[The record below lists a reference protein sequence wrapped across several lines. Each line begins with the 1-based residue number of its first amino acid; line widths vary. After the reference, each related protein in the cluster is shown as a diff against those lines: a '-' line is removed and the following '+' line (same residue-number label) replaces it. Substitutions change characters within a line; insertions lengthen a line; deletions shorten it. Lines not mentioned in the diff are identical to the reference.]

1 MPINQQQPATGQN
14 TSIWAILA
22 IIFAFVFSPL
32 GIIFGIVA
40 LREIKNNPNLK
51 GRGLAIAGIV
61 IGGIFILIII
71 TAILLPLIYFGALSP
86 DKQLPDKC
94 ILQSGISCAAFKAT
108 ADDITISI
116 QNYLGYDI
124 DNIIVTASDCGTSST
139 PSSLVNRAQG
149 TYTINC
155 EPKLSGSR
163 YTGQLEISYRVI
175 ETQLTQ
181 TNFGSIRTKIE

>member
-22 IIFAFVFSPL
+22 IVFAFVFSPL

-40 LREIKNNPNLK
+40 LREIKKNPNLK

-61 IGGIFILIII
+61 IGGIFTLVII
-71 TAILLPLIYFGALSP
+71 AAFLLLIYFGALSP
-86 DKQLPDKC
+86 DKQLPKC
-94 ILQSGISCAAFKAT
+94 ILTSGISCAAFKVT
-108 ADDITISI
+108 ADDITIEI
-116 QNYLGYDI
+116 VNNYDNI
-124 DNIIVTASDCGTSST
+124 DNIIVTASDCGTSSS
-139 PSSLVNRAQG
+139 PSSLANGAQG
-149 TYTINC
+149 IYTINC

-175 ETQLTQ
+175 ETQLTRN
-181 TNFGSIRTKIE
+181 NFGSIVAKIE